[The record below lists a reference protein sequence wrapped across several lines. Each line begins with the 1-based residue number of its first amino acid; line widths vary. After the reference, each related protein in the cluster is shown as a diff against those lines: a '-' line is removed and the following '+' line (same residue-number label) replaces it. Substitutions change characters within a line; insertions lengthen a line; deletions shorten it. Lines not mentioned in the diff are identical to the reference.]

1 MKMTMK
7 PYSIWQGSVQQS
19 IFRELVEAYS
29 RPGQVRD
36 LTDWI
41 NGENA
46 RRVVLATL
54 MDGES
59 TLADPHGMIPDEDWP
74 LLQARRDTAESARYV
89 VVDGSRDA
97 TLNPCLGRLESPEF
111 GVTLLIA
118 VEEIGTGSLL
128 IALAGPGIEERLE
141 LCLSGLHPDW
151 LARREDWVGAF
162 PLGVDILFCDAQR
175 IVALPRTTHAA
186 ITAGVV

>member
-1 MKMTMK
+1 MPRPSGKSGVRCH
-7 PYSIWQGSVQQS
+7 P
-19 IFRELVEAYS
+19 ADCS
-29 RPGQVRD
+29 R
-36 LTDWI
+36 
-41 NGENA
+41 
-46 RRVVLATL
+46 
-54 MDGES
+54 
-59 TLADPHGMIPDEDWP
+59 
-74 LLQARRDTAESARYV
+74 
-89 VVDGSRDA
+89 
-97 TLNPCLGRLESPEF
+97 
-111 GVTLLIA
+111 
-118 VEEIGTGSLL
+118 EIGTGSLS